1 MAAWSMAE
9 RCRARV
15 RIQGRR
21 PPPPTYE
28 RAVPRLCPPLPFHG
42 SLAPAARP
50 RDRVEGVAPWPI
62 EPNEFLLGRLVLPT
76 GQLVACDPLCHL
88 GQARPFE
95 RSVRPGTYAVRLGAL
110 GGDAAYVGVLVGEGE
125 VVRWEAALM
134 RGQPQLAHPY
144 SLQEAPRLGVGFDV
158 SATTAAFLDVAA
170 LHALSTSRA
179 PNLPRRLVQAGYLE
193 RPHAVVDLEG
203 AGNLVAFGTGS
214 VGRFAS
220 YWGLD
225 ASGTPVVLITD
236 LGVLHKPRARAGN
249 VIPFR
254 RPR

>member
-1 MAAWSMAE
+1 M
-9 RCRARV
+9 

-21 PPPPTYE
+21 PQRATYE
-28 RAVPRLCPPLPFHG
+28 GAVPRLCPPLPFHDSHPLRVDPG
-42 SLAPAARP
+42 DHRA
-50 RDRVEGVAPWPI
+50 DRSIERWPS

-95 RSVRPGTYAVRLGAL
+95 RSVRPGIYAVRLGAL

-125 VVRWEAALM
+125 VVHWEAARL
-134 RGQPQLAHPY
+134 RGQAHIPHPFA
-144 SLQEAPRLGVGFDV
+144 LQEAPRLGVGFDV
-158 SATTAAFLDVAA
+158 GATTAAFFDVAG
-170 LHALSTSRA
+170 LHALSTLKA
-179 PNLPRRLVQAGYLE
+179 PSLSRRLVEAGYLE
-193 RPHAVVDLEG
+193 RPHAVVDLQG

-225 ASGTPVVLITD
+225 AQGAPVVLITD
-236 LGVLHKPRARAGN
+236 LGVLHKPRALPNN

-254 RPR
+254 RPRR